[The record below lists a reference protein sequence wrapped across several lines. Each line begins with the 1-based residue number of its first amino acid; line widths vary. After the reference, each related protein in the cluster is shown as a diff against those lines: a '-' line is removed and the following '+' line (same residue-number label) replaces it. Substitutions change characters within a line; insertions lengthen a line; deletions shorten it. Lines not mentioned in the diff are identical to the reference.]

1 MKNKVKCKN
10 CKERYVGCHSEC
22 VHYIKYR
29 EERDNILKMK
39 YEQAKEEDIFNEY
52 KVDETLKLL
61 RSRGQKRLKK

>member
-1 MKNKVKCKN
+1 MKNKVTCKN

-29 EERDNILKMK
+29 KERDNILKMK
-39 YEQAKEEDIFNEY
+39 YEQAKEENIFNEY

-61 RSRGQKRLKK
+61 RSKGQKRLKK